1 MNLRKHA
8 QGKQCMIRLP
18 GCHHNDETTV
28 LCHHRSSTT
37 GMGQKEPDVIGAW
50 GCVNCHAVVDGK
62 LPPPEGWTKKDVAAA
77 FAEAIFRTQK
87 ELVETQILKW

>member
-8 QGKQCMIRLP
+8 QGKPCMIRLP
-18 GCHHNDETTV
+18 GCRGDETTV
-28 LCHHRSSTT
+28 LCHYRSPTT

-50 GCVNCHAVVDGK
+50 GCSSCHAIVDEK
-62 LPPPEGWTKKDVAAA
+62 VPAPQRWTRNDIVIA

-87 ELVETQILKW
+87 ELVETKILKW